1 MKILKRQRPL
11 KHRMIIYIHGF
22 GSHGIGNKANAF
34 RTYFKD
40 KGEAFIAPS
49 LSYVPNLTMQT
60 LEELIESYDDVK
72 LIGSSLGGFYAL
84 YLAQKYRLKV
94 VLINPSIYPYI
105 TLEKV
110 LGEAP
115 SFYDE
120 SHFEWMPSHLDMLK
134 KYETNSVVQEDI
146 MLLLQK
152 GDEILD
158 YKEAVIKLPNVKQ
171 VVEEGGSHSFDGI
184 ERYFVEVEEFL
195 I

>member
-1 MKILKRQRPL
+1 
-11 KHRMIIYIHGF
+11 MIIYIHGF
-22 GSHGIGNKANAF
+22 GSHGLGSKANAF
-34 RTYFKD
+34 RNYFKE

-49 LSYVPNLTMQT
+49 FSYTPDLAIQT
-60 LEELIESYDDVK
+60 LEELIESYEDVK

-84 YLAQKYRLKV
+84 YLAQKYGLKA

-120 SHFEWMPSHLDMLK
+120 SHFAWLESHLKMLK
-134 KYETNSVVQEDI
+134 KYETDLVIQENI

-152 GDEILD
+152 GDETLN
-158 YKEAVIKLPNVKQ
+158 YKEAEAKFPNAKQ
-171 VVEEGGSHSFDGI
+171 IVEEGGSHSFDGI
-184 ERYFVEVEEFL
+184 ERYFDEVDRFL
-195 I
+195 GK